1 MSGKRR
7 PSVSP
12 DAPVSRFYEVS
23 HAERLRDLCG
33 PHHRHLTLLEARL
46 KDYSLHAESQGGG
59 ILLAGTAE
67 GVSIAEAALAE
78 LERRMRSGAEIT
90 DMDLNG
96 AIEAALTPQQ
106 SFGGLK
112 GLKKPITP
120 QTKGQA
126 RYIDLLADSGN
137 SMIFGVGPAG
147 TGKTF
152 LAVAAGVAE
161 LMSGVRQRLI
171 VTRPAVEA
179 GEKLG
184 FLPGTLEEK
193 VDPYMLPIWDSLRE
207 LMGQEQM
214 ERRMARGE
222 IEVAPIA
229 FMRGRTLKNA
239 FIIVDEAQNTS
250 VAQMKM
256 VLTRLGR
263 DSRMVITGD
272 PGQVDLPGHQQSGL
286 RNALDIL
293 ADVEGVSVHRL
304 TPADVVRHG
313 LVSRIIDAYEPAGE
327 GNLPT

>member
-1 MSGKRR
+1 MNGRRR
-7 PSVSP
+7 PNVSP
-12 DAPVSRFYEVS
+12 EAPVSRFYEVG

-33 PHHRHLTLLEARL
+33 PHHRYLHRLETKL
-46 KDYSLHAESQGGG
+46 KDYGLRAESQGGG

-78 LERRMRSGAEIT
+78 LERRMRSGADIT
-90 DMDLNG
+90 DMDLDG
-96 AIEAALTPQQ
+96 AIEAATTPSQ

-126 RYIDLLADSGN
+126 RYIDLLAN
-137 SMIFGVGPAG
+137 PENAMVFGVGPAG

-161 LMSGVRQRLI
+161 LIAGVRQRLI

-239 FIIVDEAQNTS
+239 FVIVDEAQNTS

-272 PGQVDLPGHQQSGL
+272 PGQVDLPGIQTSGL
-286 RNALDIL
+286 RHALKIL
-293 ADVEGVSVHRL
+293 SDVEGINVHTL
-304 TPADVVRHG
+304 TAADVVRHG
-313 LVSRIIDAYEPAGE
+313 LVSRIIDAYAAAGE
-327 GNLPT
+327 GN

>member
-137 SMIFGVGPAG
+137 
-147 TGKTF
+147 
-152 LAVAAGVAE
+152 
-161 LMSGVRQRLI
+161 
-171 VTRPAVEA
+171 
-179 GEKLG
+179 
-184 FLPGTLEEK
+184 
-193 VDPYMLPIWDSLRE
+193 
-207 LMGQEQM
+207 
-214 ERRMARGE
+214 
-222 IEVAPIA
+222 
-229 FMRGRTLKNA
+229 
-239 FIIVDEAQNTS
+239 
-250 VAQMKM
+250 
-256 VLTRLGR
+256 
-263 DSRMVITGD
+263 
-272 PGQVDLPGHQQSGL
+272 
-286 RNALDIL
+286 
-293 ADVEGVSVHRL
+293 
-304 TPADVVRHG
+304 
-313 LVSRIIDAYEPAGE
+313 
-327 GNLPT
+327 